1 MVGAL
6 QRDHRDPGPAGG
18 PHELLHVDAADG
30 AVDDSLGGVEL
41 QRLIREDI
49 IESQ

>member
-1 MVGAL
+1 MWVFADNARAISFY
-6 QRDHRDPGPAGG
+6 QRHGF
-18 PHELLHVDAADG
+18 HVDAADG

-41 QRLIREDI
+41 QRLIREYI

>member
-1 MVGAL
+1 
-6 QRDHRDPGPAGG
+6 
-18 PHELLHVDAADG
+18 DG